1 MMPVPEG
8 KFPPKIDHSDEILRE
23 KCEKRVVAMY
33 GDPVP
38 QEIRARLDKELNSI
52 INNGYSVM
60 YMAAEM
66 LVQKSWRTA
75 IW

>member
-1 MMPVPEG
+1 
-8 KFPPKIDHSDEILRE
+8 
-23 KCEKRVVAMY
+23 MY

-38 QEIRARLDKELNSI
+38 PEIRARLDKELNSI

-66 LVQKSWRTA
+66 LVNKSMSDGYLVGSRGSVGSCLLYTSGPEYPA
-75 IW
+75 